1 MTNTFQYINGES
13 KYYTNGVDT
22 GDTHLQNFRY
32 EPYNPPIKKV
42 TFSSEQC
49 VLRLP
54 LDVDYK
60 NLKKQDWD
68 EIKKDSQINKR
79 KVGEDPLDAL
89 HEVRRLTKRSRI
101 DNCVNVDSVWIVK
114 HNKKTNAFKY
124 INSQNPEK
132 KSDWNI
138 KFSNT
143 HQKIYYVNYKLK
155 KTQWNAPH

>member
-1 MTNTFQYINGES
+1 MTSVTQHVDSNS
-13 KYYTNGVDT
+13 KYDTNGVDNSY
-22 GDTHLQNFRY
+22 THLQNFRY

-42 TFSSEQC
+42 SFSSEQC

-68 EIKKDSQINKR
+68 EIKKDSQKNKR
-79 KVGEDPLDAL
+79 TVEEDPYDAL
-89 HEVRRLTKRSRI
+89 HCVRHATKRSRI
-101 DNCVNVDSVWIVK
+101 DNCEKVDSVWVVK

-124 INSQNPEK
+124 INSKNPEK